1 MLKLLS
7 MKRKFTFIAV
17 IIALILTLLPACDAR
32 EMGSLKALTK
42 PYIAHYE
49 CYEGS
54 FGGDD
59 VMEKFDYVEI
69 ILQDKENL
77 LLSYKFKDGEKQ
89 KVESKYKFNNETHEL
104 TADIGIFGFRFKE
117 SVVVENGKFTVSK
130 PIGTKQLIMKFKT
143 K

>member
-17 IIALILTLLPACDAR
+17 IITLILTLLPACDAR
-32 EMGSLKALTK
+32 ETGSLKALTK

-54 FGGDD
+54 FGGEDL
-59 VMEKFDYVEI
+59 MEKFDYVEI

-77 LLSYKFKDGEKQ
+77 LLSSSRTAKNKR
-89 KVESKYKFNNETHEL
+89 SKANTSS
-104 TADIGIFGFRFKE
+104 T
-117 SVVVENGKFTVSK
+117 
-130 PIGTKQLIMKFKT
+130 TKRT
-143 K
+143 R